1 MAKRLLSIL
10 IVTVA
15 SLSGL
20 TACDKSADS
29 PQNLAENISTNST
42 ADNAIDWAAIATTE
56 TPIEKAQYDYPF
68 AIDSQNVSD
77 YADYFDIDNQTAQ
90 HNLTVS
96 MASNELLSK
105 MLNQLGASYTS
116 HELTD
121 GEDITLII
129 HTTPDVAAG
138 RYDYVFEDDFAKGLV
153 LPVEVVP
160 DGVKG
165 EGAAHGDIMDEEV
178 IE

>member
-1 MAKRLLSIL
+1 MAKRLIGLL

-15 SLSGL
+15 SLSL
-20 TACDKSADS
+20 LSACDKSTDS
-29 PQNLAENISTNST
+29 PQSTTENVSTT

-56 TPIEKAQYDYPF
+56 TPIEKAVYDYPF

-77 YADYFDIDNQTAQ
+77 YADYFKLDTQTAQ

-96 MASNELLSK
+96 MASNEALSK

-121 GEDITLII
+121 GEDITLIV

-153 LPVEVVP
+153 LPVVIVP
-160 DGVKG
+160 DGVKREMDGHG
-165 EGAAHGDIMDEEV
+165 ELVE
-178 IE
+178 